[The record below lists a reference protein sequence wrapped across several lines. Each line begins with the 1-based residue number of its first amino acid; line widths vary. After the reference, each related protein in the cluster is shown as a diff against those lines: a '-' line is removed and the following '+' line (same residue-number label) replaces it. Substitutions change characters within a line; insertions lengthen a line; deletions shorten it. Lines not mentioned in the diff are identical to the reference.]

1 MTKSDLD
8 SAQREVEAL
17 RGTRDPQGCD
27 SEALL
32 QENKDLRAELAAVK
46 KNAAAAVAKM
56 AEVLRAQLN
65 EGMNAL
71 GVVEA
76 EALQSLPM

>member
-1 MTKSDLD
+1 MAVNWKAFVDQIAHYQSFILVSHIRPDCD
-8 SAQREVEAL
+8 AL
-17 RGTRDPQGCD
+17 G
-27 SEALL
+27 SELG
-32 QENKDLRAELAAVK
+32 
-46 KNAAAAVAKM
+46 M

-76 EALQSLPM
+76 EALQSLAM

>member
-1 MTKSDLD
+1 MPQSAKS
-8 SAQREVEAL
+8 SPCGA
-17 RGTRDPQGCD
+17 RGTRKVATARPYFRRTRIFVR
-27 SEALL
+27 SS
-32 QENKDLRAELAAVK
+32 AAVK

-76 EALQSLPM
+76 EALQSLAM